1 MLFALLF
8 QVIFIGGCTQLGTT
22 KPDEG
27 EWHNLSI
34 LDFEVQETES
44 RNETTIANTEELNE
58 MPREFKEEAKG
69 KSINSEVMN
78 PQTNCC

>member
-8 QVIFIGGCTQLGTT
+8 QVIFTGGCTQPGTT

-44 RNETTIANTEELNE
+44 RDETTIANIDELNE
-58 MPREFKEEAKG
+58 
-69 KSINSEVMN
+69 
-78 PQTNCC
+78 TL